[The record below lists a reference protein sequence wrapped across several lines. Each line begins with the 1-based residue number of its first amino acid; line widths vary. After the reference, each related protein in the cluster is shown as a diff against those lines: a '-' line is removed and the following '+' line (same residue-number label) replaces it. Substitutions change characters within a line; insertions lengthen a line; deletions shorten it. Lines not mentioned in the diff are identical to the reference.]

1 LIRAVVAHPGP
12 AGTAGTAGAA
22 LVPVAYER
30 PDESG
35 CL

>member
-1 LIRAVVAHPGP
+1 LTRAVAAHPGP
-12 AGTAGTAGAA
+12 AGTAGAA
-22 LVPVAYER
+22 LVPVAYKR

>member
-1 LIRAVVAHPGP
+1 MTRAVAAHPGP
-12 AGTAGTAGAA
+12 AGNAGAA
-22 LVPVAYER
+22 LVPVAYKR